1 MNKQHASISSDPP
14 SIAEQKWEG
23 LADETRIAPVDYTL
37 INYQY
42 LKWHVKKT
50 SIKARINLASQTP
63 PFARSDGGEGVWSIE
78 LTFLSQVL
86 GPHVNCEYRYFTLED
101 GE

>member
-42 LKWHVKKT
+42 LKWHVKKLALRPELI
-50 SIKARINLASQTP
+50 SRARLLHLRDRTAGRESGQ
-63 PFARSDGGEGVWSIE
+63 
-78 LTFLSQVL
+78 LS
-86 GPHVNCEYRYFTLED
+86 
-101 GE
+101 